1 MMLRLWF
8 TQKVKGVEMKLL
20 YLYVETWPQRGI
32 SKKNPIRV
40 NFDCGY
46 KFHYDPDTNALS
58 YEQGEELP
66 NGFFSVSAD
75 NGCVDSVSVIIGD
88 NGTGKTTIASV
99 LGYLFQRGH
108 HLPEYVCI
116 YQENQKLVIYWHFED
131 NRAAPDRTSIKG
143 EWVDAES
150 NPEYT
155 DVLKHNCPFDI
166 VYYSP
171 YFSTSGIWPG
181 IVMGDM
187 VEEGNLPLY
196 DISTGYL
203 VKHRKASDSDVTQ
216 VESFEMEDRERVLRF
231 AHNYVNTFSVG
242 IDRSLLNDDESG
254 LILPLPTYAQF
265 LVDTMMLVED
275 ALEELDNRALCR
287 EENSIQDIIC
297 NQDCDNPLWVIA
309 STILVYLSF
318 SEETRGRHN
327 DFAALK
333 GILYE
338 VCGAAKKMAAQTSNI
353 HRGREFAKAVS
364 RIKAQDR
371 NHIVHTVMAVLL
383 PMARIYGKTVDSR
396 REKGYVLGW
405 QVDIS
410 KNEDFDDV
418 IDVIRNLPTL
428 ESSIGDLVGNTVS
441 LMKVSLA
448 NMSSGEMAY
457 WTLFARLYDVFR
469 NKMPKDDKRD
479 ILLFL
484 DEAETTLHPMWQQQ
498 LVRNVIWFL
507 EKYVNDKAKDG
518 KTRRR
523 VHVIFATHSPMILS
537 DVPKGNVAFLI
548 KDRQDP
554 AGKVIQSE
562 TEMRTLLGEVN
573 DTFGANVFD
582 MYYRLFF
589 LAENGGRFSTDKMK
603 NVVKTIHRIL
613 LGRKSIAL
621 SKEDWWLLDHAGDPQ
636 VQKYFDSVKPLI
648 QNAMK

>member
-1 MMLRLWF
+1 
-8 TQKVKGVEMKLL
+8 MKLL

-32 SKKNPIRV
+32 SKKNPIEV

-58 YEQGEELP
+58 CEQREELP
-66 NGFFSVSAD
+66 KGFFSVSSE

-99 LGYLFQRGH
+99 LGYLFQRGR
-108 HLPEYVCI
+108 HLPEYICI

-171 YFSTSGIWPG
+171 YFIDNEIWRG
-181 IVMGDM
+181 ENLVGM
-187 VEEGNLPLY
+187 VRNVNLPLF
-196 DISTGYL
+196 DVSTGNL
-203 VKHRKASDSDVTQ
+203 ALHSTRTDKGVDRITA
-216 VESFEMEDRERVLRF
+216 FLAEDQLRILCF
-231 AHNYVNTFSVG
+231 AHEYVNTFG
-242 IDRSLLNDDESG
+242 TGKIGQRKEESCKEETCG
-254 LILPLPTYAQF
+254 PVLPRPIYAQ
-265 LVDTMMLVED
+265 LLVETFTVTQF
-275 ALEELDNRALCR
+275 LESPIVSKMPEVQ
-287 EENSIQDIIC
+287 EVVC
-297 NQDCDNPLWVIA
+297 NQDCNNPAWQLVSKLLICISTAQIDDEHREQAEQYRRVLIEICRKIQKTSVQSVNEDQFAELQNYVKGVKGNVALKAVLMKLLRVYGKSVLNRSGKGLILYGQVGISDNNDYDDIIDVQRSMPKLE
-309 STILVYLSF
+309 
-318 SEETRGRHN
+318 SELAHLIGRH
-327 DFAALK
+327 
-333 GILYE
+333 E
-338 VCGAAKKMAAQTSNI
+338 
-353 HRGREFAKAVS
+353 
-364 RIKAQDR
+364 
-371 NHIVHTVMAVLL
+371 
-383 PMARIYGKTVDSR
+383 
-396 REKGYVLGW
+396 
-405 QVDIS
+405 
-410 KNEDFDDV
+410 
-418 IDVIRNLPTL
+418 
-428 ESSIGDLVGNTVS
+428 S
-441 LMKVSLA
+441 LMKVELA

-484 DEAETTLHPMWQQQ
+484 DEAETTLHPVWQQQ

-507 EKYVNDKAKDG
+507 EKYLNEETKDDEP
-518 KTRRR
+518 RRR

-548 KDRQDP
+548 KDRQDST
-554 AGKVIQSE
+554 GKMILDE
-562 TEMRTLLGEVN
+562 DDMRKLLGEVN

-589 LAENGGRFSTDKMK
+589 LTENGGRFSTDKMQ
-603 NVVKTIHRIL
+603 NVVEKIHRIL
-613 LGRKSIAL
+613 VDKKFVTL
-621 SKEDWWLLDHAGDPQ
+621 SDEDWWLLDHAGDPQ

>member
-1 MMLRLWF
+1 M
-8 TQKVKGVEMKLL
+8 
-20 YLYVETWPQRGI
+20 
-32 SKKNPIRV
+32 
-40 NFDCGY
+40 
-46 KFHYDPDTNALS
+46 
-58 YEQGEELP
+58 
-66 NGFFSVSAD
+66 
-75 NGCVDSVSVIIGD
+75 
-88 NGTGKTTIASV
+88 
-99 LGYLFQRGH
+99 
-108 HLPEYVCI
+108 
-116 YQENQKLVIYWHFED
+116 
-131 NRAAPDRTSIKG
+131 
-143 EWVDAES
+143 
-150 NPEYT
+150 
-155 DVLKHNCPFDI
+155 
-166 VYYSP
+166 
-171 YFSTSGIWPG
+171 
-181 IVMGDM
+181 
-187 VEEGNLPLY
+187 
-196 DISTGYL
+196 
-203 VKHRKASDSDVTQ
+203 
-216 VESFEMEDRERVLRF
+216 
-231 AHNYVNTFSVG
+231 
-242 IDRSLLNDDESG
+242 
-254 LILPLPTYAQF
+254 
-265 LVDTMMLVED
+265 
-275 ALEELDNRALCR
+275 
-287 EENSIQDIIC
+287 
-297 NQDCDNPLWVIA
+297 
-309 STILVYLSF
+309 
-318 SEETRGRHN
+318 
-327 DFAALK
+327 
-333 GILYE
+333 
-338 VCGAAKKMAAQTSNI
+338 
-353 HRGREFAKAVS
+353 S
-364 RIKAQDR
+364 RIKAHDR

-418 IDVIRNLPTL
+418 IDVIRHLPTL

-589 LAENGGRFSTDKMK
+589 LTENGGRFSADKMQ
-603 NVVKTIHRIL
+603 NVVDKIHRIL
-613 LGRKSIAL
+613 VDKKFVTL
-621 SKEDWWLLDHAGDPQ
+621 SDEDWWLLDHAGDPQ
-636 VQKYFDSVKPLI
+636 VQKYFDSVKPLV